1 MRKKCRVIIIVVSIL
16 AIVFAVY
23 NATWIWYLKVRFS
36 PLEENLPIDYGV
48 RIASIDN
55 YSYSATEPR
64 YLKFGGNLSLTNES
78 TQEGLII
85 WPHFNGSYQLAAL
98 LKSDS
103 ESNALI
109 MIYIDAD
116 GNYMDDS
123 NELRKK
129 EVYELNKESV
139 SEMTVLADRMWHIK
153 EK

>member
-1 MRKKCRVIIIVVSIL
+1 M
-16 AIVFAVY
+16 
-23 NATWIWYLKVRFS
+23 
-36 PLEENLPIDYGV
+36 
-48 RIASIDN
+48 
-55 YSYSATEPR
+55 
-64 YLKFGGNLSLTNES
+64 SLTNES